1 MTIKYLKNPKFVFLT
16 ILLTVFNIGLNSL
29 SAQASSNKTNR
40 SFRVKTPVLPNIQNQ
55 SLTTNF
61 ASVDSSSVQKQIIPL
76 KEQTI
81 LANTFSGRASWYGPK
96 FHGRRTANGEVFNQ
110 NALTAAHPYLKF
122 GTKVKVTNLHNG
134 RSVVVRINDR
144 GPFAG
149 NRVIDLSAAAAQT
162 IKMISSGIAPVRVTV
177 LGR

>member
-1 MTIKYLKNPKFVFLT
+1 MTVL
-16 ILLTVFNIGLNSL
+16 NISLNSFT
-29 SAQASSNKTNR
+29 AQAHSNKTALKSTSKISVFREARDR
-40 SFRVKTPVLPNIQNQ
+40 SSISNSTAEKPMVLER
-55 SLTTNF
+55 
-61 ASVDSSSVQKQIIPL
+61 
-76 KEQTI
+76 EQTVI
-81 LANTFSGRASWYGPK
+81 ADTFSGRASWYGPN

-149 NRVIDLSAAAAQT
+149 GRVIDLSAAAARVIEMVRT
-162 IKMISSGIAPVRVTV
+162 GIAPVRVTI